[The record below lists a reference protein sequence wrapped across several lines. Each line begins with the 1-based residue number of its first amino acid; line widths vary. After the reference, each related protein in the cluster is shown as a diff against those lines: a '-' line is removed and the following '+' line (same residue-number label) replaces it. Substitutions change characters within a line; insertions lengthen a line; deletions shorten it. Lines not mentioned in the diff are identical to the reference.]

1 MPTTHEKALSLS
13 TLLLAAAYLHIPN
26 RRICAL
32 AHGQDRDLDE
42 WIAVDSSRKV
52 AHARHLAREAIA
64 RLARIDAKIIPI
76 GDAAYPAGLLDLD
89 DPPAFLCVRGTLPQ
103 DGIAI
108 VGSRTPP
115 PEAAQFAHDL
125 ATACGTPVVSGL
137 ARGIDAA
144 AHRGA
149 LDAKVATIAYV
160 GTGIGATYPPEH
172 HGLEEA
178 IIAHGGAIAS
188 ERLPDEP
195 VTRPALVHRD
205 RLQAAHARA
214 VVLISSEVDG
224 GAMQTMRFA
233 RELDRP
239 RFALEP
245 RSLTEYAGNARAIAD
260 GAIKL
265 PRRLD
270 AALVQIRSNS
280 RSDRFAKRR

>member
-1 MPTTHEKALSLS
+1 MTTTHEKALSPS
-13 TLLLAAAYLHIPN
+13 VLLFAAAYLHMPN

-32 AHGQDRDLDE
+32 ARGQDRDLNE
-42 WIAVDSSRKV
+42 WISVDSSRKV
-52 AHARHLAREAIA
+52 SHARHLAREAIT
-64 RLARIDAKIIPI
+64 RLAHVGANIIPI
-76 GDAAYPAGLLDLD
+76 EDASYPAGLLELE
-89 DPPAFLCVRGTLPQ
+89 DPPAFLCVRGVLP
-103 DGIAI
+103 DGGIAI

-115 PEAAQFAHDL
+115 PEAAQLAHDL
-125 ATACGTPVVSGL
+125 AAACGVPVVSGL
-137 ARGIDAA
+137 ARGIDVA

-149 LDAKVATIAYV
+149 LEAGLPTMAYV

-172 HGLEEA
+172 REVEEA
-178 IIAHGGAIAS
+178 IVAHGGGIAS

-214 VVLISSEVDG
+214 VVLISSEIDG

-245 RSLTEYAGNARAIAD
+245 RNAAEYAGNARAIAE
-260 GAIKL
+260 GAMKL
-265 PRRLD
+265 PHKLD
-270 AALVQIRSNS
+270 AALARI
-280 RSDRFAKRR
+280 AIGL

>member
-1 MPTTHEKALSLS
+1 MPTTHERALSSS

-26 RRICAL
+26 RRVCAL
-32 AHGQDRDLDE
+32 AREQDRDLDE

-52 AHARHLAREAIA
+52 AHARHLAREA
-64 RLARIDAKIIPI
+64 LAQLAHIGAQIITI
-76 GDAAYPAGLLDLD
+76 GEASYPAGLLDLE
-89 DPPAFLCVRGTLPQ
+89 DPPAFLCVRGALPQ

-108 VGSRTPP
+108 IGSRTAP
-115 PEAAQFAHDL
+115 PEATQFAHDL
-125 ATACGTPVVSGL
+125 AAACGAPVVSGL

-149 LDAKVATIAYV
+149 LDAKLATIAYV

-172 HGLEEA
+172 HDLEEA
-178 IIAHGGAIAS
+178 IVAHGGAIAS
-188 ERLPDEP
+188 ERLPAEP

-214 VVLISSEVDG
+214 VVLISSEIDG
-224 GAMQTMRFA
+224 GALQTMRFA

-245 RSLTEYAGNARAIAD
+245 RNAVEYAGNARAIAD

-265 PRRLD
+265 PHKLD
-270 AALVQIRSNS
+270 TALLLLQRY
-280 RSDRFAKRR
+280 R